1 MKRVLLAAASFV
13 WHAAGMAQTGT
24 LDPTFGTDGI
34 FTFAPGTLH
43 DVVYGM
49 AVLPDD
55 KLVFC
60 GSGRITAP
68 SGFTSDCVVGR
79 LTPDGAIDPTFG
91 TGGTFVLGSTGG
103 SVFGYDLKVQPDGKI
118 VVCGGYSLT
127 PSDTEFM
134 VLRLMPDGTPDV
146 SFGGGDGFVLLPLAD
161 GEDYAYDVEL
171 LENGQIL
178 LAGTSSLSGTV
189 YNQGVVMRLLP
200 DGSLD
205 TTFGT
210 NGSTAV
216 QLTSTTSDSFRS
228 MVVLPTG
235 RIVAAGHSYFDFA
248 ESLLL
253 AAFTPDG
260 ALDPGFADGG
270 IYTGSTINEAF
281 DVVASAYRLYVG
293 GRISTDGYDAAIACF
308 DHSGVLQT
316 EFGTGGMVSA
326 NYNPLDFILGMHLQE
341 DGKIL
346 SVGATGLGTFNNR
359 DILVSRYLPTG
370 ELDPTFATDGT
381 NIVAVSTSFEECST
395 VVQQSDGR
403 IVVAGFTSF
412 STNDMLFLR
421 FLNES
426 TAAVESPLQASDLAL
441 YPVPLS
447 GNTLHIALPEA
458 IDGSVVCLL
467 HDAAGRLIASE
478 RLAAASSPI
487 AFALP
492 ADLPAG
498 SYVFTLDAPNSRC
511 TRMVIK

>member
-13 WHAAGMAQTGT
+13 WHAVGMAQTGT

-43 DVVYGM
+43 DVAYGM

-60 GSGRITAP
+60 GSGRITAT

-79 LTPDGAIDPTFG
+79 LTADGAIDPTFG
-91 TGGTFVLGSTGG
+91 TDGTFVLGSTGG
-103 SVFGYDLKVQPDGKI
+103 SVFGYDIKVQPDGKI

-134 VLRLMPDGTPDV
+134 VVRLMPDGTLDL
-146 SFGGGDGFVLLPLAD
+146 SFGGGDGLVLLPLGD

-171 LENGQIL
+171 LENGNIL
-178 LAGTSSLSGTV
+178 LAGTSSLSGGM
-189 YNQGVVMRLLP
+189 YDQGVVVRLLP
-200 DGSLD
+200 DGTLD
-205 TTFGT
+205 ATFGT
-210 NGSTAV
+210 NGSTTV
-216 QLTSTTSDSFRS
+216 QLTATTSDNFRS
-228 MVVLPTG
+228 MVVLPSG

-270 IYTGSTINEAF
+270 IHSGTSINEAF
-281 DVVASAYRLYVG
+281 DLVASADRLYIG

-341 DGKIL
+341 DGKL
-346 SVGATGLGTFNNR
+346 LCVGATGLGTFNNR
-359 DILVSRYLPTG
+359 DVLISRYLPTG
-370 ELDPTFATDGT
+370 ELDDTFAQTGT
-381 NIVAVSTSFEECST
+381 NIVAVSTSFEDGST
-395 VVQQSDGR
+395 VLQQSDGR
-403 IVVAGFTSF
+403 IVVAGFASF
-412 STNDMLFLR
+412 TTNDMLFLR
-421 FLNES
+421 LLNES
-426 TAAVESPLQASDLAL
+426 TAAVESPLQAPDLAL

-447 GNTLHIALPEA
+447 GNTLHIALSEA
-458 IDGSVVCLL
+458 IDGPVVCSM

-478 RLAAASSPI
+478 RLAAAASPI
-487 AFALP
+487 SFALP

-498 SYVFTLDAPNSRC
+498 SYVFTLDARNSRC